1 MSLDTRPEDGRPVR
15 SIDDLLPYFHAA
27 EKAPSALQIGIEHEK
42 TPVYAGS
49 LEPVPYEGPRGIGE
63 LLRRA
68 QRFGYEPVLDHGKQI
83 AGIAGME
90 TLSLEPGGQVELS
103 GSPFHE
109 LGAMAAEHLHH
120 VARMKAI
127 AAELGIRLLGVGYR
141 PFGTLEQMPWMPKT
155 RYKVM
160 RSFMPTRGS
169 HALHMMLMTGTVQT
183 SVDFTSEQDCAE
195 KMRAAGSV
203 SSLVAAL
210 YANSPIVDGKDTGMQ
225 TFRYRVWDDVDPA
238 RCGLLPFCFDDE
250 GFTYRRYLAWALEAP
265 MLFIRR
271 AGEYVTMDGISF
283 ARFMAEG
290 HRGFEATFTDFEDHM
305 TTLFPEIRVKQVI
318 EMRSADA
325 VDVATSNAL
334 PALFVGILYDRTARE
349 AATAL
354 TRGLTF
360 EQRLELQRAVANDGL
375 KARIGENGPTV
386 LQASRDMLAIAR
398 DGLKRLGRGA
408 DTALLDPLQ
417 EIAETGRTPADRM
430 REAYARGG
438 PAALVELLE
447 L

>member
-1 MSLDTRPEDGRPVR
+1 MSLDTRPEDASPVR
-15 SIDDLLPYFHAA
+15 SIDDLLPYFRSA
-27 EKAPSALQIGIEHEK
+27 EKPATALQIGIEHEK
-42 TPVYAGS
+42 TAV
-49 LEPVPYEGPRGIGE
+49 LEDSFEAVPYEGRRSIRE
-63 LLRRA
+63 LLVRA
-68 QRFGYEPVLDHGKQI
+68 RRFGYEPVLDHGNQI

-103 GSPFHE
+103 GSPFRTLAE
-109 LGAMAAEHLHH
+109 VSDEHLHH

-127 AAELGIRLLGVGYR
+127 AAELGIRLLGIGYR

-183 SVDFTSEQDCAE
+183 SLDFTSEEDCAD
-195 KMRAAGSV
+195 KVRAAGSI

-210 YANSPIVDGKDTGMQ
+210 YANSPIVAGRDTGMQ

-238 RCGLLPFCFDDE
+238 RCGLLPFFFDDE
-250 GFTYRRYLAWALEAP
+250 GFTYRRYLEWALQAP

-271 AGEYVTMDGISF
+271 SGEYVTMDGISF
-283 ARFMAEG
+283 AQFMAQG
-290 HRGFEATFTDFEDHM
+290 HRGHTATFTDFEDHM

-325 VDVATSNAL
+325 ADVAISNAL
-334 PALFVGILYDRTARE
+334 PALFMGILYDRGERE

-354 TRGLTF
+354 TDGLSF
-360 EQRLELQRAVANDGL
+360 EQRIRLQRDVANEGL
-375 KARIGENGPTV
+375 RARIGESGRTV
-386 LQASRDMLAIAR
+386 QEASRELVGLARRGLERIGFGDDAR
-398 DGLKRLGRGA
+398 F
-408 DTALLDPLQ
+408 LDPLA
-417 EIAETGRTPADRM
+417 EIAESGRSPADRL

-438 PAALVELLE
+438 PAALVQAAAL
-447 L
+447 